1 MRTGENIFKRK
12 DGRWEARYH
21 KGRSASGGILYG
33 YCYGKTYTE
42 AKQNVEYAKRIFENT
57 ETHNAVPEQ
66 KPMHWYCDSWLQT
79 NRLRLRDSTY
89 IKYRGFLDHH
99 INPFFGSLLPAEVS
113 SQTVSAFSDLLLE
126 TKGLSLKT
134 VRDILSV
141 LNAIFHYINKHF
153 PDLMGVVDVVYPAA
167 AWSEIR
173 VLTVEEQQILTAYLL
188 EDLDLCKFGI
198 LLALL
203 TGVRI
208 GEACYVIYN
217 CEMLKEGYEQ
227 EYSACPPGMVAYN
240 SADID
245 CAEYTAQ
252 GKPVITYFGNLGVG
266 RTDSLIKMAKVLFE
280 IDPSFHIDIYGK
292 ARQSDEA
299 LICQQENLSYHGFI
313 SAEKLQTVIAQSDIL
328 LHTESFQPDIAKKLQ
343 YAFST
348 KIAQCLHAGR
358 CLLSYVP
365 KGSASAQYLLKENCA
380 VVATNEIELRD
391 AWKLLLF
398 NSQKRTE
405 YAKAAQEIGRK
416 NHDAETTSKQVRA
429 VIESAIAK
437 ANS

>member
-42 AKQNVEYAKRIFENT
+42 AKQNVEYAKRNFENT

-99 INPFFGSLLPAEVS
+99 INPFFGNLLPAEIS

-134 VRDILSV
+134 VRDILSA
-141 LNAIFHYINKHF
+141 LNTIFHYITKHF

-173 VLTVEEQQILTAYLL
+173 VLTVEEQQILTTYLL
-188 EDLDLCKFGI
+188 EDMNLCKFGI

-203 TGVRI
+203 TGIRI
-208 GEACYVIYN
+208 GELCALRWDHVLLDSKLLRVDASMQRLKNLSPDAGSKTAVVIGSPKSQSSIRSIPMPDYLVDL
-217 CEMLKEGYEQ
+217 CHKLRPSDPKAFVLTGTAASYMEPRTVQRKFAKYAE
-227 EYSACPPGMVAYN
+227 
-240 SADID
+240 D
-245 CAEYTAQ
+245 CGLENVTVHTCRHTFATRCIEA
-252 GKPVITYFGNLGVG
+252 G
-266 RTDSLIKMAKVLFE
+266 FE
-280 IDPSFHIDIYGK
+280 IKSLSEIMGHANVSVTMNRYVHCSMNLK
-292 ARQSDEA
+292 R
-299 LICQQENLSYHGFI
+299 ENM
-313 SAEKLQTVIAQSDIL
+313 EKVQW
-328 LHTESFQPDIAKKLQ
+328 P
-343 YAFST
+343 
-348 KIAQCLHAGR
+348 G
-358 CLLSYVP
+358 
-365 KGSASAQYLLKENCA
+365 
-380 VVATNEIELRD
+380 
-391 AWKLLLF
+391 
-398 NSQKRTE
+398 
-405 YAKAAQEIGRK
+405 IG
-416 NHDAETTSKQVRA
+416 
-429 VIESAIAK
+429 
-437 ANS
+437 